1 VRHQRHVLR
10 QKTECRQ
17 AFAHDDGADF
27 RSASRTDGF
36 LNSGKS
42 DAVPPVR
49 LLDAHVA
56 IGFDIKGVEGT

>member
-1 VRHQRHVLR
+1 MRHQRHVLR
-10 QKTECRQ
+10 QKTECRR

-27 RSASRTDGF
+27 CSASGDDGF
-36 LNSGKS
+36 LNSGKG

-56 IGFDIKGVEGT
+56 IGFNVKGVEGT